1 MKRRVLQ
8 RLSSVIS
15 VSLFAIAVVV
25 IHHKLKGHSSGE
37 IARQIRQVPRLSLLA
52 ALVLTVLNYLIMTAY
67 DALALRYIRYRLA
80 YRNIA
85 LASFIGYVFS
95 NNATIIGGSAA
106 RYRIYSALGVSTNEV
121 AKLVLFCGLSFWL
134 GFIMLGGLVFVSN
147 PQPVP
152 PQLHL
157 PSGSVRVIGMVFLV
171 IVCVYLLLIAVRR
184 RPVNLRGWEW
194 TVPSV
199 GLSAGQIMIASLD
212 WMLAAGVLYVL
223 LPQEIH
229 VVFPRF
235 LTIFML
241 AQAAGLLSYVP
252 GGLGVFETAILLLLA
267 DLGDNTPTL
276 AAALL
281 LYRLIYYI
289 LPLILA
295 SVLLAIHEILPR
307 MAAVRRIGVSLG
319 KWGSAIVPQV
329 LAASVFV
336 AGAIL
341 LFSGALPAV
350 KGRLGLLRDLLGL
363 PAIEVSHFLASVT
376 GAALLILSNGLQRR
390 LGRAYHVTVALLGAG
405 MVLSLLK
412 GLDYEEAVFLGIM
425 LVTLL
430 PCRGEFYRRA
440 SLLRQRFSRGW
451 AALILIVLLCAVWL
465 GLFSYQHI
473 DYSHDL
479 WWQFTLRGDASR
491 FLRATAAAVTFVL
504 LYVLARMLVLGKPKS
519 VTLDGDTSAAIWNV
533 VRASRRTYAN
543 LALLGDK
550 QFVFSDD
557 RDAFIMYAIEGRSW
571 VAMGDPVGPED
582 RWEELAWRFID
593 LCDRSG
599 GQPAFYQIQGRH
611 LELYSN
617 LGLSFMKLGEEARV
631 SLPSFSLEGSVRK
644 SLRRAHDQLS
654 RQSYGFRL
662 LPAPQGPEVIDRL
675 TSISEAWLRA
685 KNTREKRFSSG
696 SFQADHIGRCPVV
709 VVENDNQVV
718 AFANLWTGARQ
729 EELSVDLMR
738 YLPDCPDGIM
748 DFLFVELMLW
758 GQREGYQ
765 WFDFGMAPLAGL
777 DDHAGAP
784 LWSKAGVLVFR
795 HGEHFCNSQGLRQYE
810 EKFDP
815 QWQAKYL
822 ACRGGLALP
831 RILSNITTLISG
843 GPSGVIMR

>member
-15 VSLFAIAVVV
+15 VSLFAVAVVV
-25 IHHKLKGHSSGE
+25 IHHKLKGHSAHE

-171 IVCVYLLLIAVRR
+171 IVCVYLLLVAVRR
-184 RPVNLRGWEW
+184 RPVNIRGWEW

-199 GLSAGQIMIASLD
+199 SLSAGQILIASFD
-212 WMLAAGVLYVL
+212 WLLAAGVLYVL
-223 LPQEIH
+223 LPEEIH
-229 VVFPRF
+229 VGFPRF

-252 GGLGVFETAILLLLA
+252 GGLGVFETAILLLLG
-267 DLGDNTPTL
+267 DLGDAPTL
-276 AAALL
+276 AASLL
-281 LYRLIYYI
+281 LYRLVYYI

-295 SVLLAIHEILPR
+295 SVLLAVHEILPR
-307 MAAVRRIGVSLG
+307 MATVRRIGISLG

-329 LAASVFV
+329 LAAAVFV

-363 PAIEVSHFLASVT
+363 PAIEISHFLGSVT

-390 LGRAYHVTVALLGAG
+390 LGRAYHITVALLGAG
-405 MVLSLLK
+405 IVLSLLK

-425 LVTLL
+425 LVALL
-430 PCRGEFYRRA
+430 PCRGHFYRRA

-451 AALILIVLLCAVWL
+451 AALIFIVLLCTAWL
-465 GLFSYQHI
+465 GLFSYEHL

-491 FLRATAAAVTFVL
+491 FLRAIAAAVALVL
-504 LYVLARMLVLGKPKS
+504 LYALARLLVSGRPKP
-519 VTLDGDTSAAIWNV
+519 VTLDDDTSAAIQNV

-593 LCDRSG
+593 FCDRSG
-599 GQPAFYQIQGRH
+599 G
-611 LELYSN
+611 
-617 LGLSFMKLGEEARV
+617 
-631 SLPSFSLEGSVRK
+631 
-644 SLRRAHDQLS
+644 
-654 RQSYGFRL
+654 
-662 LPAPQGPEVIDRL
+662 
-675 TSISEAWLRA
+675 
-685 KNTREKRFSSG
+685 
-696 SFQADHIGRCPVV
+696 
-709 VVENDNQVV
+709 
-718 AFANLWTGARQ
+718 
-729 EELSVDLMR
+729 
-738 YLPDCPDGIM
+738 
-748 DFLFVELMLW
+748 
-758 GQREGYQ
+758 
-765 WFDFGMAPLAGL
+765 
-777 DDHAGAP
+777 
-784 LWSKAGVLVFR
+784 
-795 HGEHFCNSQGLRQYE
+795 
-810 EKFDP
+810 
-815 QWQAKYL
+815 
-822 ACRGGLALP
+822 
-831 RILSNITTLISG
+831 
-843 GPSGVIMR
+843 

>member
-15 VSLFAIAVVV
+15 VSLFAVAVVV

-37 IARQIRQVPRLSLLA
+37 IARQSRQVPRLSLLA

-134 GFIMLGGLVFVSN
+134 GFIMLGGLVFVTN

-157 PSGSVRVIGMVFLV
+157 PSGSVRIIGMVFLV
-171 IVCVYLLLIAVRR
+171 IVCVYMLLIAVRR

-199 GLSAGQIMIASLD
+199 GLSAGQILIASLD

-229 VVFPRF
+229 VGFPRF

-289 LPLILA
+289 LPLIFA
-295 SVLLAIHEILPR
+295 SVLLAVHEILPR
-307 MAAVRRIGVSLG
+307 MAIVRRIGVSLG
-319 KWGSAIVPQV
+319 RWGSAIVPQV
-329 LAASVFV
+329 LAAAVFV

-425 LVTLL
+425 LIVLL

-440 SLLRQRFSRGW
+440 SLLTQRFSRGW
-451 AALILIVLLCAVWL
+451 AALIFIVLLCAAWL
-465 GLFSYQHI
+465 GLFSYEHL

-491 FLRATAAAVTFVL
+491 FLRATAAAVALVL
-504 LYVLARMLVLGKPKS
+504 LYALARLLVSGKPKP
-519 VTLDGDTSAAIWNV
+519 VTLDGDTSAAIQNV

-543 LALLGDK
+543 LAFLGDK
-550 QFVFSDD
+550 QFVFSDN
-557 RDAFIMYAIEGRSW
+557 RDAFIMYVIEGRSW

-631 SLPSFSLEGSVRK
+631 SLPAFSLEGSVRK
-644 SLRRAHDQLS
+644 SLHQAHDQLS
-654 RQSYGFRL
+654 RQGYGFRL

-675 TSISEAWLRA
+675 TPVSDAWLRA

-696 SFQADHIGRCPVV
+696 SFQADYIGRCPVV
-709 VVENDNQVV
+709 VVENDNQMV
-718 AFANLWTGARQ
+718 AFANLWTGARK
-729 EELSVDLMR
+729 EELSVDLVR
-738 YLPDCPDGIM
+738 FLPGCPEGIM
-748 DFLFVELMLW
+748 DFLFVELILW

-784 LWSKAGVLVFR
+784 LWSKAGALVFR
-795 HGEHFCNSQGLRQYE
+795 HGEHFCNSQGLRQYK

-815 QWQAKYL
+815 QWQPEYL
-822 ACRGGLALP
+822 GCRGGLALP
-831 RILSNITTLISG
+831 RILSNIATLISG
-843 GPSGVIMR
+843 GPSGVILR